1 MILRRLRLR
10 RLRAAGT
17 THLQAGRWAAAEELL
32 GQVNELDPDDVW
44 AANNRAIALIK
55 LGRFAE
61 ALDVAQ
67 AAARRHP
74 DLSEPHESVGLACL
88 SLRRWEEAADAY
100 RQALEYAPERSESHQ
115 RLGIALSQLGRWQEA
130 GVAWERAVELDPAD
144 STSREQLDLARSQLD
159 RLQAA
164 WSAQPAVDEGR
175 ARDSAPGVPVAAGSY
190 GLGRFT
196 LQGLQQRWT
205 RAVGTAHLKGGR
217 WEAAEERLRR
227 ASELDPHDVW
237 AANNRAIALIKLG
250 RFDEALALARE
261 AAGRRPDLAEPQ
273 ESAGLALLSLRRWE
287 EAAAAYEQAVA
298 CAPDRHESHQRLGIA
313 YSQVGRWEQA
323 RAAWER
329 AVELD
334 PDDSTSRE
342 QLALAR
348 GQLDRWQGPSGAQVP
363 VPSAA
368 ASEAAAL
375 ERFAG
380 APSGGPEEKLMAE
393 GRWEEALGACHE
405 VIASYPSGPAAH
417 EQLGVALM
425 KLERWDE
432 ALVVYRRATECCTEH
447 AGLHLRLGI
456 LLSRRELWE
465 EAAAACRR
473 AASLDPRAVDAH
485 RHLAEAAFHLG
496 NWGEVEI
503 ACHATLELAPN
514 DADATPL
521 LRAAR
526 VRRRGEGAGRAPT
539 AVHPPGAVREA
550 LARRR
555 EDFWSASN
563 LGLEPLR
570 LERWL
575 ESLVCGAD
583 GSPPVDAQPVVSPAR
598 LLFVLDN
605 DYGELTTLMY
615 LLLGQEL
622 VSHATLLLPERL
634 FANNANALPGR
645 TRRYE
650 SLEDILAAV
659 ERERPDVVFLC
670 SAYLMTIHELLTLEE
685 LEQLVQQLGRSG
697 CRIVTSDPFLGV
709 LSQGDVRSLVIF
721 DISDATVDLYDYEA
735 VKESQEERL
744 RVHLA
749 RCEEI
754 LRDARHLY
762 PAFCDLTQEE
772 AVVTDD
778 RNVSFFN
785 PCLLRPTNGD
795 GAGSGER
802 KPHWLFIISQADYEA
817 QVLVEGLEFI
827 DLVADRIVDV
837 LAADRHPILIG
848 PHELID
854 ALADRLP
861 TAEGVDLLYYCPFRQ
876 LVALSLSAEHAFYWN
891 VLSHSIL
898 IRLFNG
904 LPNVVFDKGHLIRN
918 VNAVHERVVK
928 WYYQGWETPF
938 TDQRAALSLE
948 SVEAGTESFR
958 AEAERMQR
966 RFARAPSPARMVDLL
981 SGANDPDEAK
991 ERPC

>member
-10 RLRAAGT
+10 RVRAAGT

-32 GQVNELDPDDVW
+32 AQVNELDPDDVW

-67 AAARRHP
+67 AAAERFP
-74 DLSEPHESVGLACL
+74 DLAEPQESVGLALL
-88 SLRRWEEAADAY
+88 SLRRWEEAAVVY
-100 RQALEYAPERSESHQ
+100 RRVLEHAPERQESHQ
-115 RLGIALSQLGRWQEA
+115 RLGIALSQLGRWEEA
-130 GVAWERAVELDPAD
+130 GAAWERAVELDPAD
-144 STSREQLDLARSQLD
+144 ATSREQLELARGQPG

-164 WSAQPAVDEGR
+164 WSAQPTVDEGR
-175 ARDSAPGVPVAAGSY
+175 AGDSAPVGHPPSR

-196 LQGLQQRWT
+196 LKGLWQRWA
-205 RAVGTAHLKGGR
+205 RAAGTAHLKAGR
-217 WEAAEERLRR
+217 WAAAEASLRR
-227 ASELDPHDVW
+227 ANELDSDDVW
-237 AANNRAIALIKLG
+237 AANNHATALIKLG
-250 RFDEALALARE
+250 RFDEALELAR
-261 AAGRRPDLAEPQ
+261 AAAARRPDLAELH
-273 ESAGLALLSLRRWE
+273 ESAGVALLNLRRWE
-287 EAAAAYEQAVA
+287 EAAAAYRQAID
-298 CAPDRHESHQRLGIA
+298 CDRDRHDAHQRLGIA
-313 YSQVGRWEQA
+313 LSQLGRWELA

-334 PDDSTSRE
+334 PDDATSRQ
-342 QLALAR
+342 QLSLAR
-348 GQLDRWQGPSGAQVP
+348 GQLDRWQGPSSAQGRAPGAAPGDSGALQGLVPAPSAGAQD
-363 VPSAA
+363 
-368 ASEAAAL
+368 E
-375 ERFAG
+375 
-380 APSGGPEEKLMAE
+380 LMAA
-393 GRWEEALGACHE
+393 GRWEEALAACHE
-405 VIASYPSGPAAH
+405 AIAGHPATPTGH
-417 EQLGVALM
+417 EQLGGALM

-432 ALVVYRRATECCTEH
+432 ALAACRRATECCTEH

-485 RHLAEAAFHLG
+485 RHLAEAAFHLE
-496 NWGEVEI
+496 NWGEVEL
-503 ACHATLELAPN
+503 ACRATLELAPN

-526 VRRRGEGAGRAPT
+526 VRRRGEGAGRSPA

-575 ESLVCGAD
+575 EGLVCGAD
-583 GSPPVDAQPVVSPAR
+583 GSPPVDAQPAASPAR

-634 FANNANALPGR
+634 FANNAHALPGR
-645 TRRYE
+645 TRRYD

-697 CRIVTSDPFLGV
+697 CRLVTSDPFLGV
-709 LSQGDVRSLVIF
+709 LSQGDVRSLVVI
-721 DISDATVDLYDYEA
+721 DVSNATVDLYDYEA
-735 VKESQEERL
+735 IKESQEERL

-802 KPHWLFIISQADYEA
+802 KPHWLFIISKADYEA

-837 LAADRHPILIG
+837 LTADRHPILIG
-848 PHELID
+848 PRELID

-876 LVALSLSAEHAFYWN
+876 FVALSLSAEHAFYWN

-938 TDQRAALSLE
+938 ADQRAALSLE
-948 SVEAGTESFR
+948 SVEAGTETFR

-966 RFARAPSPARMVDLL
+966 RFARAPSPARMIDLL
-981 SGANDPDEAK
+981 SGTNDPGEPK